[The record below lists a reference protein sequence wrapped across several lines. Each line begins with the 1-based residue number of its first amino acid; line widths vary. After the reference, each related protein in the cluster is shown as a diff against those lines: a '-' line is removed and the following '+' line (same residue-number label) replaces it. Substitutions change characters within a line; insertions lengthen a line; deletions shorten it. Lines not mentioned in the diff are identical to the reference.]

1 MLKIFIL
8 CKKFRTIHI
17 FWYFLRKCPLGRW
30 FDPGWPQN
38 HVFAH
43 IFFFKL
49 AKWKIFRR
57 SWKSG
62 KFSDLSEIFPQLQIF
77 QLFNFGR
84 NLPIFF
90 QIGKFSTFCKYLN
103 SSDFSGKISIFSIR
117 SENWHTFRPG
127 SMEFCN
133 YRKNWKTVKFSNLS
147 EKFPLLQIFQ
157 FIKFWKKIC
166 RFFQI
171 GKFSTF

>member
-17 FWYFLRKCPLGRW
+17 FWYFLLKCPLGRW

-62 KFSDLSEIFPQLQIF
+62 KFSDLSVHLLQSVWKLAHFRVRIIKILQFSKKLEKWKIFRFP
-77 QLFNFGR
+77 
-84 NLPIFF
+84 
-90 QIGKFSTFCKYLN
+90 GKFSSTANIPIHQILEEKSPF
-103 SSDFSGKISIFSIR
+103 F
-117 SENWHTFRPG
+117 P
-127 SMEFCN
+127 
-133 YRKNWKTVKFSNLS
+133 NWKIFH
-147 EKFPLLQIFQ
+147 LLHLDWNFAH
-157 FIKFWKKIC
+157 
-166 RFFQI
+166 
-171 GKFSTF
+171 